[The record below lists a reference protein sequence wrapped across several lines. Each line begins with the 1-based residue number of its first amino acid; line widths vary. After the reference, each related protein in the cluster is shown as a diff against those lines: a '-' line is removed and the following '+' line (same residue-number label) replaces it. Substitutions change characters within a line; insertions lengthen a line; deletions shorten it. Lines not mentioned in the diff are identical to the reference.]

1 MSEVKLKDVRLSF
14 ANALFEAQK
23 VQGQGEAK
31 FSASFLFPPNHPCV
45 AEIKAAMKKAAEEK
59 WGAKAGEVFMALKAG
74 DKLALHDG
82 DSKPQYEGY
91 KGNLFIN
98 ASNRIKPLVI
108 DGNLSPLQASSGR
121 PYSGC
126 YVNAS
131 IELWAQSNDFGKRIN
146 ASLKGVQFL
155 RDGQR
160 LSGGGVASADDF
172 EAIPD
177 AAPAGGAQAPATT
190 GATTGGNPDPFA

>member
-1 MSEVKLKDVRLSF
+1 MKVQLNDVRLSF
-14 ANALFEAQK
+14 AQALFEAQQ
-23 VQGQGEAK
+23 VQGQGEKK

-45 AEIKAAMKKAAEEK
+45 AAIKDAMKKVATEK
-59 WGAKAGEVFMALKAG
+59 WGAKAGEVFAALKAG
-74 DKLALHDG
+74 DKLCLHDG

-91 KGNLFIN
+91 KGNLFLN
-98 ASNRIKPLVI
+98 ASNKIRPLVI
-108 DGNLSPLQASSGR
+108 DGNKSPLDASSGK

-126 YVNAS
+126 YVNAV
-131 IELWAQSNDFGKRIN
+131 IELWPQANKFGQRIN
-146 ASLKGVQFL
+146 ASLQGVQFL

-172 EAIPD
+172 QAIPD
-177 AAPAGGAQAPATT
+177 AEANAAVGAAVS